1 MFFHSLHECPLQ
13 PTWNLY
19 VSWPS
24 SMIYL
29 NIIRELIQLLS
40 DKIFFDNY
48 DINTNSEHW
57 SLNSDQWTVNRDQW
71 TVNSDQWTVNSE
83 RWTANSEQRSVN
95 SGQWPVDSE
104 QWTGNS
110 GQWTLFTYHC
120 PLFTVHWSLFTVR
133 CPLFTD
139 HCSLFTVHWSLFA
152 VHWSLFIALQAFSCL
167 QAVSP
172 FLTPALMSLDSKFN
186 ILTVLSYCIFANW
199 GPGHF
204 IGYVFKYHMVCK
216 TNIFTNRVKIV

>member
-110 GQWTLFTYHC
+110 GQWTVNSEQWSANSGQWTVISEQWTVNNEQWTVNTIHDFYTICKYIGFTYHMIFENVTNEITWTPISKNAIRQYC
-120 PLFTVHWSLFTVR
+120 QDIELWIKRHKGRGQAGAHSLKATK
-133 CPLFTD
+133 
-139 HCSLFTVHWSLFA
+139 
-152 VHWSLFIALQAFSCL
+152 CL
-167 QAVSP
+167 
-172 FLTPALMSLDSKFN
+172 
-186 ILTVLSYCIFANW
+186 
-199 GPGHF
+199 
-204 IGYVFKYHMVCK
+204 
-216 TNIFTNRVKIV
+216 